1 MGIKRCP
8 YCRALV
14 EEGALYCRNCGTQL
28 LFPEDENIEEDIPGD
43 KIVLD
48 SEEEAEEE
56 IIFEEEKEEAKI
68 DEESFREGE
77 LEELS
82 EEEEMESDQ
91 NQFRRRKAKD
101 KSREEM
107 AIEEELT
114 DHEEEV
120 ETLLE
125 EEGEEIETQQKPT
138 QPTFDFPTA
147 ELERLTRSVDEGQKK
162 VEDFLEFLKEKAA
175 DRQPDE
181 TFAAIKKKEIKKTET
196 ILMEETELPPWAE
209 AIRDRV
215 ETEVSPSTEASLET
229 AQGYSFEAEKE
240 SSFQKIEETIS
251 TSDERD
257 LAKSRQPWQT
267 DSGVGLPEK
276 PGQPPLPFETELK
289 IKKQSWKGEEE
300 EPEMMEETKS
310 SLRAERIKSKSREM
324 EEAESE
330 EEIFEE
336 EKADLSGEEKARS
349 RPFLNWLKAKIFD
362 LLFVGLLWFIA
373 FVLAARIVA
382 QPFLALVGAS
392 AYQAGAFYLL
402 LFGGYLFLF
411 RFFIGE
417 TLGDRLFS
425 PGD

>member
-28 LFPEDENIEEDIPGD
+28 LFPEDESIEEDIPGD
-43 KIVLD
+43 KIGLE
-48 SEEEAEEE
+48 SEEEVEEE
-56 IIFEEEKEEAKI
+56 IILEEEQEEEI
-68 DEESFREGE
+68 EEESFKGEE
-77 LEELS
+77 LEQLS
-82 EEEEMESDQ
+82 EEERMEGEKRLI
-91 NQFRRRKAKD
+91 RRRKVKD
-101 KSREEM
+101 KSGEEM
-107 AIEEELT
+107 EIEEELT
-114 DHEEEV
+114 GHEEEA

-125 EEGEEIETQQKPT
+125 EETEEVETPQEAT
-138 QPTFDFPTA
+138 EPTFDFPTA

-162 VEDFLEFLKEKAA
+162 VEDFLEFLKEKAG

-181 TFAAIKKKEIKKTET
+181 TFAALKKETKKPEL
-196 ILMEETELPPWAE
+196 IPGEESELPPWAE
-209 AIRDRV
+209 AIRDKV
-215 ETEVSPSTEASLET
+215 ETEVSPSTGAFVET
-229 AQGYSFEAEKE
+229 PQGYSFEAEEE
-240 SSFQKIEETIS
+240 SSFQETEETIS
-251 TSDERD
+251 TSDDWER
-257 LAKSRQPWQT
+257 AKSGQPWQT
-267 DSGVGLPEK
+267 DSGVGLPER
-276 PGQPPLPFETELK
+276 PGQQPLPFESELK
-289 IKKQSWKGEEE
+289 MKKRSWKGEEE

-310 SLRAERIKSKSREM
+310 SLRAERMKSQIREEEKGEAKEEGFEQ
-324 EEAESE
+324 EEAEQLR
-330 EEIFEE
+330 E
-336 EKADLSGEEKARS
+336 EKSRS

-382 QPFLALVGAS
+382 QPFLALIGAS
-392 AYQAGAFYLL
+392 AYQAGAFFLL